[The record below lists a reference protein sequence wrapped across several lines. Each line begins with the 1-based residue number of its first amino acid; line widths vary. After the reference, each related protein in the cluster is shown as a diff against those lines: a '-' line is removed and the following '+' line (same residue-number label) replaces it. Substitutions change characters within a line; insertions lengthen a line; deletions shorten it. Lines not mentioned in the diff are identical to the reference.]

1 MYVLGWGHLLSRA
14 DTNPGDPAL
23 GEWVQSHRGCA
34 AWLVDIQRQATWPGS
49 MKGVSS
55 VTDQPLTTGDLI
67 DAVVTRVSPFGVHV
81 ESVSG
86 IPGLVTGSDAAE
98 GTVLHLRVVT
108 FDAELQR
115 FNGELV

>member
-1 MYVLGWGHLLSRA
+1 
-14 DTNPGDPAL
+14 
-23 GEWVQSHRGCA
+23 
-34 AWLVDIQRQATWPGS
+34 
-49 MKGVSS
+49 

-67 DAVVTRVSPFGVHV
+67 DAVVTQVSPFGVHV

-98 GTVLHLRVVT
+98 GTVLHLRVVS

-115 FNGELV
+115 FAGELA